1 MMDFRLLGKHLAPG
15 VASVLTYAR
24 DEMLR
29 LQDTVYKILQT
40 ISQGDFDP
48 DLSRVARLRQMV
60 GNDDFPEHLLPD
72 GADEEYEESELDES
86 DLDEEEIKQV
96 EECECINGLPDEKG
110 QQKGILIHST
120 PSIVHVLP
128 ADGKFLRGRAVGA
141 KYCDL
146 PCGVRSIASHSV
158 NSVRMPSLIDLQ
170 VIKSLCHQA

>member
-1 MMDFRLLGKHLAPG
+1 MRCCGCSAPYTRFCKPSPKVTLIRTCPGWLAF
-15 VASVLTYAR
+15 VKL
-24 DEMLR
+24 
-29 LQDTVYKILQT
+29 
-40 ISQGDFDP
+40 
-48 DLSRVARLRQMV
+48 V
-60 GNDDFPEHLLPD
+60 GNDDFPEHLLPF

-96 EECECINGLPDEKG
+96 EECEYINGLPDEKS
-110 QQKGILIHST
+110 QQKGFFIHST
-120 PSIVHVLP
+120 PSIVHVLA

-170 VIKSLCHQA
+170 DIKSLCDQA